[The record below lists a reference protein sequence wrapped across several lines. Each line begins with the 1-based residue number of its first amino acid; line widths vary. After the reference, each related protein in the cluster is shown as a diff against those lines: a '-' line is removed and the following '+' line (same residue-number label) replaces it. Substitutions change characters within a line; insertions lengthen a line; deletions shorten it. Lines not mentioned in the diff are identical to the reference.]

1 MSGHQERFDEALNK
15 IGILGVTD
23 LVERWTEH
31 SRQFR
36 TATLEWDSW
45 LLSFESDLRT
55 WKARH
60 GADHFRIDGLHD
72 DARLYY
78 VWHEWGERALGDG
91 PVDRLMV
98 MARELIRRGGPF
110 GGPTPVEGIRAA
122 HKTSEVRLER
132 ALHGVFALSRVDHDG
147 RFAFR
152 LVNRVEQRDQALPG
166 VNQAEPL
173 TLAIAGI
180 RVPWCFA
187 DCSPILGYIHAPPHE
202 LLLCVCD
209 VETVGVLGLSE
220 ATLAGTHFTSP
231 TALTE
236 FDAGRWLDSLP
247 KPRRPAS
254 TTAAPGTP
262 TASVPEVTPA
272 AHVPKATPDA
282 GVREAAAAAPE
293 PPAEPPAQPPAKP
306 RPAAPRRPAGGLE
319 NRPKRERPLADLVR
333 RHFAHVAAQ
342 IPAGVLGAA
351 TAQELWTALEQG
363 YRRDLPAISGSRTE
377 LFTGLYAA
385 GLLKSMP
392 GEHTGRAALQILAG
406 LSPIVRKIHHR
417 RWSLMFPELR
427 RETSDVIRAI
437 RVQEEGAGD

>member
-1 MSGHQERFDEALNK
+1 MSGHRARFDEALNK

-23 LVERWTEH
+23 LVERWTDH

-55 WKARH
+55 WTAKH
-60 GADHFRIDGLHD
+60 GADHFRIDGLYD

-78 VWHEWGERALGDG
+78 VWQDWGERALGDG
-91 PVDRLMV
+91 SVDSLMNL
-98 MARELIRRGGPF
+98 ARDLIRQGGPF
-110 GGPTPVEGIRAA
+110 GGPTPIDGMKMSKTEWRIRAA
-122 HKTSEVRLER
+122 HKTSEVRIER
-132 ALHGVFALSRVDHDG
+132 ALHGLFALSRVDHDG
-147 RFAFR
+147 KFAFR
-152 LVNRVEQRDQALPG
+152 LVNRVEQRAQALPG
-166 VNQAEPL
+166 VQQAEPL
-173 TLAIAGI
+173 TLAIAGV

-247 KPRRPAS
+247 RPRRPTA
-254 TTAAPGTP
+254 TTA
-262 TASVPEVTPA
+262 ASVPEVTPA
-272 AHVPKATPDA
+272 ARVPEATPDA

-293 PPAEPPAQPPAKP
+293 PAAEPPTQP
-306 RPAAPRRPAGGLE
+306 RSAAPRRPAGGRE

-351 TAQELWTALEQG
+351 TAQELWSALEQG
-363 YRRDLPAISGSRTE
+363 YRRDLAAISGSRTE
-377 LFTGLYAA
+377 LFTRLYAA

-427 RETSDVIRAI
+427 RETSDVISAI
-437 RVQEEGAGD
+437 RAREEGASD